1 MATPAAVVVGIDGS
15 DSATDAAVWA
25 VEEAVSRDIALRLVF
40 ALPPDEAA
48 DHLAA
53 AESAV
58 QSACARVEAM
68 ERPVELEAVIVRD
81 SAVRALRTASR
92 DARMLC
98 VGSIGLTHGGLARM
112 GSTAAALAT
121 SAHCPLAIIH
131 PAGLESGWVVVEVG
145 DDPAAQATLRRG
157 VEEALLRRCALRVV
171 TTWPSRYTD
180 IHDAGAVADGN
191 RLARRRLDRRLTEW
205 RVRFPA
211 LDIQAVAVPGS
222 FVVYLARHVRSIRLV
237 VVPHERA
244 EAIAELVGPPQ
255 QGMPGDLGFDV
266 LLCEPHCRTSS
277 SEQLG

>member
-48 DHLAA
+48 HHLAA

-68 ERPVELEAVIVRD
+68 ERPVELEAEIVRD

-98 VGSIGLTHGGLARM
+98 VGSVGLTHGGLTRM

-145 DDPAAQATLRRG
+145 DDPAAQETLRRG

-205 RVRFPA
+205 RVRFPG

-222 FVVYLARHVRSIRLV
+222 FVIYLARHVRSIRLV

-255 QGMPGDLGFDV
+255 QGTPGDLGFDV
-266 LLCEPHCRTSS
+266 LLCEPQCRTSS